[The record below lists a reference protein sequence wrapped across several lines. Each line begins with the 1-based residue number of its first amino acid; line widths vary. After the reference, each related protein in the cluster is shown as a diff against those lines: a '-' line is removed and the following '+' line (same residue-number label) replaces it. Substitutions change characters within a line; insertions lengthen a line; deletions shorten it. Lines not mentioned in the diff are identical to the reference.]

1 MLLRKLW
8 NDELGATVSLETVM
22 VGTVGVLAVT
32 GGIATL
38 ADAINDELDEMA
50 LAVRGFNQSYTV
62 SGYSA
67 NATIQTGVPCTG
79 GSVAATTFQ
88 SVKAGSGFQQNPP
101 NFNVQQTGS
110 TGSFSSNVSN
120 FQADVAGTVG
130 GQQFQSEGF
139 GTSANSVLS
148 GGGRTTTRSFSVPG
162 VESFSAPVDG
172 GFSVQT
178 FNENGQNVEIQRD
191 VNAAAAARQNT
202 STRRSNRANA
212 SGNQDCPQPASG
224 Y

>member
-67 NATIQTGVPCTG
+67 NGTIQTGVPCTG
-79 GSVAATTFQ
+79 GSVASTTYQ
-88 SVKAGSGFQQNPP
+88 SFKAGSGFQQSPP

-110 TGSFSSNVSN
+110 SGSFSSNVSN

-130 GQQFQSEGF
+130 GQQFQNEGF
-139 GTSANSVLS
+139 GAGANSVLS
-148 GGGRTTTRSFSVPG
+148 NGGGGRTTTRSFTVPG
-162 VESFSAPVDG
+162 VEAPLNN

-178 FNENGQNVEIQRD
+178 FNDNVEILQDGTAAPAARQ
-191 VNAAAAARQNT
+191 NGNSAAAAR
-202 STRRSNRANA
+202 RGNRANA
-212 SGNQDCPQPASG
+212 AGNQDCPQPASG